1 MDFGLKSIVEMILS
15 TADFIVANLKFIAG
29 CLTFLFMNKGR
40 FRT

>member
-1 MDFGLKSIVEMILS
+1 MDFGFKSSVEMILS
-15 TADFIVANLKFIAG
+15 TADFIVANLKFIAD